1 MGDLIDKIARPDI
14 AALTPY
20 SARGGAAEG
29 AVLLDANENPWAP
42 PGAKGAWNRYPEQ
55 QPAPLVSRI
64 ADLYGVAKDQLL
76 LTRGAD
82 EAIDLLFRATC
93 RAGKDNAV
101 ISPPT
106 FGLYGVAAKVQG
118 AGLTPV
124 PLDDNYAIVPDDIIA
139 EAQSK
144 ATKLVFLC
152 SPNNPTGNLMA
163 RQDVVRIARECAAQL
178 VVVDEAYIEFAEADS
193 LTGELAELQNLV
205 VLKTLSKAYGL
216 AGARLGTMIA
226 NAPVINLLRKVL
238 PPYPLPSPVITE
250 VLSALAPVNMAI
262 FNERIARIKAERE
275 RLYTAL
281 LGSEDVQKIW
291 PSAAN
296 FLLVQLNLK
305 SDIQT
310 RLKASAIHVR
320 DFSALG
326 EGKVRISVGTPEHNN
341 ALLAVFGAGENKPAN
356 LRRAAISRQ
365 TKETQISALV
375 DLDADEPV
383 NIQTGIGFFDHM
395 LEQIARHGGFSLI
408 LTARGDLH
416 IDEHH
421 TVEDCAIVLGQA
433 LRQAL
438 GDRAGIGRYGFV
450 LPMDEAQARI
460 AVDLS
465 GRPALRF
472 AADIPDEGVG
482 GFGGQMVPHV
492 FETMAQHLGAAI
504 HIEAE
509 GQNTHHV
516 IEAIFKGFGRALRP
530 ALARGE
536 GTAIPSSKGVL

>member
-1 MGDLIDKIARPDI
+1 MNDLIDKIARPDI
-14 AALTPY
+14 AKLTPY
-20 SARGGAAEG
+20 SARGGAVEG

-55 QPAPLVSRI
+55 QPAALVSRI
-64 ADLYGVAKDQLL
+64 ADLYGVGNDQLL

-82 EAIDLLFRATC
+82 EGIDLLFRATC
-93 RAGKDNAV
+93 RAGKDFAV

-106 FGLYGVAAKVQG
+106 FGLYGVAARVQG
-118 AGLTPV
+118 AGLLEI
-124 PLDDNYAIVPDDIIA
+124 PLDENYAIVPDKIIA
-139 EAQSK
+139 AARSNS
-144 ATKLVFLC
+144 TKLIFIC
-152 SPNNPTGNLMA
+152 SPNNPTGNLVA
-163 RQDVVRIARECAAQL
+163 RQDVVRIASECPAQL
-178 VVVDEAYIEFAEADS
+178 VVVDEAYIEFTEAPS
-193 LTGELAELQNLV
+193 LGLELTQLQNLV
-205 VLKTLSKAYGL
+205 ILRTLSKAYGL

-226 NAPVINLLRKVL
+226 NAPVINLIRKVL

-262 FNERIARIKAERE
+262 FNERIAQIKAERE

-281 LGSEDVQKIW
+281 LGADDVQEIW

-296 FLLVQLNLK
+296 FLLVKLNLK
-305 SDIQT
+305 NNVQT
-310 RLKASAIHVR
+310 RLKSSAIHVR

-326 EGKVRISVGTPEHNN
+326 EGMVRISVGTPAHNN
-341 ALLAVFGAGENKPAN
+341 ALLAVFGVGNEGAAN
-356 LRRAAISRQ
+356 RRTAAISRQ

-375 DLDADEPV
+375 DLDKTEPV
-383 NIQTGIGFFDHM
+383 SIQTGIGFFDHM
-395 LEQIARHGGFSLI
+395 MEQIARHGGFSLI
-408 LTARGDLH
+408 LTANGDLH

-433 LRQAL
+433 LRKAL

-460 AVDLS
+460 SVDLS

-472 AADIPDEGVG
+472 VADIPDEGVG
-482 GFGGQMVPHV
+482 GFGGQMVRHV
-492 FETMAQHLGAAI
+492 FETLSQHLGAAI

-509 GQNTHHV
+509 GENTHHI

-530 ALARGE
+530 ALARE

>member
-1 MGDLIDKIARPDI
+1 MDDLIEKIARPDI
-14 AALTPY
+14 ADLAPY
-20 SARGGAAEG
+20 RARGGAVDG

-55 QPAPLVSRI
+55 QPAPLVTRI
-64 ADLYGVAKDQLL
+64 ADLYGVDSDQLL

-93 RAGKDNAV
+93 RAGVDYAL

-118 AGLTPV
+118 AGLLEV
-124 PLDDNYAIVPDDIIA
+124 SLDENYAIVPDKIIA
-139 EAQSK
+139 AARSNS
-144 ATKLVFLC
+144 TKLIFLC
-152 SPNNPTGNLMA
+152 SPNNPTGNLIA
-163 RQDVVRIARECAAQL
+163 RQDVVRIARECTDQL
-178 VVVDEAYIEFAEADS
+178 VVVDEAYIEFAEASS
-193 LTGELAELQNLV
+193 LTKELADLQNLV
-205 VLKTLSKAYGL
+205 ILKTLSKAYGL
-216 AGARLGTMIA
+216 AGARLGTVIA

-262 FNERIARIKAERE
+262 FNERIAQLKAERQ

-281 LGSEDVQKIW
+281 PGSNDIQEIW

-296 FLLVQLNLK
+296 FLLVKLNTK
-305 SDIQT
+305 SDIQV
-310 RLKASAIHVR
+310 RLQASAIHVR

-326 EGKVRISVGTPEHNN
+326 EGMVRISVGMPKHND
-341 ALLAVFGAGENKPAN
+341 ALLTVFGVGQNKTPN
-356 LRRAAISRQ
+356 RRTATISRQ

-375 DLDADEPV
+375 DLDVAEPV
-383 NIQTGIGFFDHM
+383 SIQTGIGFFDHM
-395 LEQIARHGGFSLI
+395 LEQIARHGGFSVI
-408 LTARGDLH
+408 LTAKGDLH

-421 TVEDCAIVLGQA
+421 TVEDCAIVLAQA

-460 AVDLS
+460 AIDLS

-472 AADIPDEGVG
+472 DANIPDEGVG

-504 HIEAE
+504 QIEAE

-530 ALARGE
+530 ALARE